1 MMEKNMNVNIPA
13 IPKEKFQFVQR
24 EERIH
29 DERLKTKSISYF
41 GDAWIRFRSNKSAV
55 VAFSLIVVLLLFA
68 LIVPQVSDY
77 TVSFRDGY
85 YKTVLPR
92 NPLFK
97 NAGFWD
103 GGQRSK
109 QSEAGYQYLRSI
121 GVESGESAIM
131 KVYDSFVDSTGA
143 TFYNLR
149 VDTYAQVG
157 YTYQNLSAAEY
168 QALMDYQDQNGIQ
181 VIYPLSATQNKNFV
195 RGNDGANF
203 WYKLQ
208 DETQGSAGA
217 PILDENGDFI
227 PNYLT
232 SDDPQKAGYTSRM
245 RIAGDGENGV
255 WYTYAQKN
263 QTGYKVRVNYAEYFY
278 YKNGFEPG
286 FLFGSNQHGQ
296 DIFTCL
302 AVGARLS
309 FLLAITVAS
318 INFVLG
324 AIYGSVEGYYGGAV
338 DMIME
343 RISDV
348 LADVPFMVVATLFQ
362 LHLADKVGV
371 VPSLLFAF
379 VLTGWVGTAARVR
392 TQFYRFKGHEYVLA
406 ARTLGAS
413 DRRLI
418 FKHIFPNSLGT
429 IVTSAVMTI
438 PGVIFSE
445 SMLSYLHIINLDASS
460 LTSIG
465 TMLSNGQG
473 YLSTYPHIIMFPA
486 IFIAILEI
494 SFNLFGN
501 GLRDALNPSLRGAD
515 N

>member
-1 MMEKNMNVNIPA
+1 MMENNMNRNIPA
-13 IPKEKFQFVQR
+13 IPAEKFQFVQK

-29 DERLKTKSISYF
+29 DERLQTKAIGYF
-41 GDAWIRFRSNKSAV
+41 GDAWIRFRRNKSAV
-55 VAFSLIVVLLLFA
+55 VAFFLILILLLFA
-68 LIVPQVSDY
+68 IVVPFFSNY
-77 TVSFRDGY
+77 TVNFRDGY

-92 NPLFK
+92 NNLFR

-103 GGQRSK
+103 GGQRTK
-109 QSEAGYQYLRSI
+109 QTEAGYQYLRAI
-121 GVESGESAIM
+121 GEESGKPVVM
-131 KVYDSFVDSTGA
+131 KEYRSFTDSTGA
-143 TFYNLR
+143 VFYDLR

-157 YTYQNLSAAEY
+157 YVYANLSVAEY
-168 QALMDYQDQNGIQ
+168 QALQEYQDANGVQ
-181 VIYPLSATQNKNFV
+181 VIYPLAATQNKNFV

-203 WYKLQ
+203 WYRLA

-217 PILDENGDFI
+217 AVLDENGGFI

-232 SDDPQKAGYTSRM
+232 SSDSQKAGYTSRM

-263 QTGYKVRVNYAEYFY
+263 QSGYKVRVNYDEYFY
-278 YKNGFEPG
+278 YKNGFRAS
-286 FLFGSNQHGQ
+286 FLFGSNTYGQ

-318 INFVLG
+318 INFVIG
-324 AIYGSVEGYYGGAV
+324 AVYGSTEGYYGGAV

-362 LHLADKVGV
+362 LHLASKVGPV
-371 VPSLLFAF
+371 VSLLFAYM
-379 VLTGWVGTAARVR
+379 LTGWVGTAARVR

-445 SMLSYLHIINLDASS
+445 SMLSYLHIINLETSS

>member
-1 MMEKNMNVNIPA
+1 MEKKLYIPA
-13 IPKEKFQFVQR
+13 IPAEKFAFVQR

-29 DERLKTKSISYF
+29 DERLQTKAIGYF
-41 GDAWIRFRSNKSAV
+41 GDAWIRFKHNKSAV
-55 VAFSLIVVLLLFA
+55 VAFILIVVLLLFA
-68 LIVPQVSDY
+68 IIVPFVSNY
-77 TVSFRDGY
+77 TVDFRDGY
-85 YKTVLPR
+85 YKTVLPK
-92 NPLFK
+92 NKLFE
-97 NAGFWD
+97 NSGFWD
-103 GGQRSK
+103 GGQNSK
-109 QSEAGYQYLRSI
+109 QTEAGYLYLNSI
-121 GVESGESAIM
+121 GQESGVSAIM
-131 KVYDSFVDSTGA
+131 KEYDKFVDSTGA
-143 TFYNLR
+143 VYYNLR
-149 VDTYAQVG
+149 VDTYASVG
-157 YTYQNLSAAEY
+157 YTFVNLSASEY
-168 QALMDYQDQNGIQ
+168 QALMAYQDENGVQ
-181 VIYPLSATQNKNFV
+181 VMYPLPVTHGKNFV
-195 RGNDGANF
+195 RGNNGANF
-203 WYKLQ
+203 WYLLT
-208 DETQGSAGA
+208 DESQGSSGEAK
-217 PILDENGDFI
+217 LDENGDYI
-227 PNYLT
+227 PNYIT
-232 SDDPQKAGYTSRM
+232 SNDPEKSGYTSKM

-278 YKNGFEPG
+278 YKNGFEAS
-286 FLFGSNQHGQ
+286 FLFGTNVYGQ

-309 FLLAITVAS
+309 FLLAFSIAT
-318 INFVLG
+318 INFILG

-348 LADVPFMVVATLFQ
+348 LYSVPFMVVATLFQ
-362 LHLADKVGV
+362 LHLAQKVGPV
-371 VPSLLFAF
+371 VSLLFAF

-445 SMLSYLHIINLDASS
+445 SMLSYLHIINLDTSN

>member
-1 MMEKNMNVNIPA
+1 M
-13 IPKEKFQFVQR
+13 
-24 EERIH
+24 
-29 DERLKTKSISYF
+29 
-41 GDAWIRFRSNKSAV
+41 
-55 VAFSLIVVLLLFA
+55 
-68 LIVPQVSDY
+68 
-77 TVSFRDGY
+77 
-85 YKTVLPR
+85 
-92 NPLFK
+92 
-97 NAGFWD
+97 
-103 GGQRSK
+103 
-109 QSEAGYQYLRSI
+109 
-121 GVESGESAIM
+121 
-131 KVYDSFVDSTGA
+131 
-143 TFYNLR
+143 
-149 VDTYAQVG
+149 DTYAPRWAIV
-157 YTYQNLSAAEY
+157 YVNLSAAEY

-208 DETQGSAGA
+208 NEAQGTTGA
-217 PILDENGDFI
+217 PVLDENGDFI

-263 QTGYKVRVNYAEYFY
+263 QTGYRCRVHYSEYFY
-278 YKNGFEPG
+278 YRNGFYAS
-286 FLFGSNQHGQ
+286 FLFGTNVYGQ

-309 FLLAITVAS
+309 LLLAICVAT
-318 INFVLG
+318 INFILG
-324 AIYGSVEGYYGGAV
+324 VIYGSIEGYYGGAV

-392 TQFYRFKGHEYVLA
+392 TQFYRFKGQEYVLA

-429 IVTSAVMTI
+429 IITGAVMTI

-445 SMLSYLHIINLDASS
+445 SMLSYLHIINLDTSS
-460 LTSIG
+460 T
-465 TMLSNGQG
+465 
-473 YLSTYPHIIMFPA
+473 
-486 IFIAILEI
+486 
-494 SFNLFGN
+494 
-501 GLRDALNPSLRGAD
+501 
-515 N
+515 

>member
-1 MMEKNMNVNIPA
+1 MMEEKIVRS
-13 IPKEKFQFVQR
+13 IPKEKFAFVQK

-29 DERLKTKSISYF
+29 DERLQTKAISYF
-41 GDAWIRFRSNKSAV
+41 GDAWIRFRTNKSAV
-55 VAFSLIVVLLLFA
+55 VAFTLIMVLLLFA
-68 LIVPQVSDY
+68 IIVPFVSNY
-77 TVSFRDGY
+77 TVGFRDGY

-92 NPLFK
+92 NELFA

-103 GGQRSK
+103 GGKRDQ
-109 QSEAGYQYLRSI
+109 QSEAGYQYLNAI
-121 GVESGESAIM
+121 GYETGESAIM
-131 KVYDSFVDSTGA
+131 RIYDEFTDATGA
-143 TFYNLR
+143 KYYNLR
-149 VDTYAQVG
+149 IDSYKQVG
-157 YTYQNLSAAEY
+157 FAYANLSEAEY
-168 QALMDYQDQNGIQ
+168 KALMQYQDETGIQ
-181 VIYPLSATQNKNFV
+181 VIYPLAATQNKHFV
-195 RGNDGANF
+195 QANDGANF
-203 WYKLQ
+203 WYKLL
-208 DETQGSAGA
+208 DETQGSTGA
-217 PILDENGDFI
+217 AQLDENGDYI
-227 PNYLT
+227 PNYLS
-232 SDDPQKAGYTSRM
+232 SDDPQRAGYTSL
-245 RIAGDGENGV
+245 RIEGDGENGV

-263 QTGYKVRVNYAEYFY
+263 QTGYRVRVNYARYFY
-278 YKNGFEPG
+278 YKNGFHAS
-286 FLFGSNQHGQ
+286 FLFGTNVYGQ

-309 FLLAITVAS
+309 FLLAISVAT
-318 INFVLG
+318 INFILG
-324 AIYGSVEGYYGGAV
+324 AIYGSTEGYYGGAV
-338 DMIME
+338 DMVME
-343 RISDV
+343 RISDI
-348 LADVPFMVVATLFQ
+348 LGSVPFMVVATLFQ

-371 VPSLLFAF
+371 VPCLLFAF
-379 VLTGWVGTAARVR
+379 VLTGWIGTAARVR

-445 SMLSYLHIINLDASS
+445 SMLSYLHIINLDTSN

-486 IFIAILEI
+486 FFIAILEI